1 MRSTR
6 ILAAIAGASL
16 SCLAAGAAQAQNG
29 DEAETVACPVES
41 LTAEI
46 TTDLPEGWSSS
57 TSPVTAR
64 LEASEVEADGDALLL
79 VCRYG
84 AAGTI
89 AMQMPER
96 FEDCAPVA
104 GGFSCTEPQNER
116 FAARGR
122 ATLAA
127 RHGLDLDTGREQ
139 QDRRLNDVWFTATSG
154 GQPVLEAFNNTT
166 FSVVP
171 RDQPGN
177 LRSCQSGQYDVQRL
191 VVGRSVGVGQSV
203 CFQTEQGRFGLFR
216 ILEADQS
223 VVDLRFR
230 TLQ

>member
-1 MRSTR
+1 MRSIR
-6 ILAAIAGASL
+6 ILAAALTAL
-16 SCLAAGAAQAQNG
+16 SCLAAGAARAQ
-29 DEAETVACPVES
+29 DEAETIECPVES

-46 TTDLPEGWSSS
+46 TTELPEGWSSS

-64 LEASEVEADGDALLL
+64 LEASEVEADGDALRL

-89 AMQMPER
+89 AMTMPER

-104 GGFSCTEPQNER
+104 GGFSCTEPQNAR

-122 ATLAA
+122 ATLEV
-127 RHGLDLDTGREQ
+127 RHGFDLDTGREQ
-139 QDRRLNDVWFTATSG
+139 RDRRLNDLWFTATSG
-154 GQPVLEAFNNTT
+154 GLPVLEAFNNAT

-177 LRSCQSGQYDVQRL
+177 LRSCQSGEYDVQRL
-191 VVGRSVGVGQSV
+191 VVGRSVGIGQSV
-203 CFQTEQGRFGLFR
+203 CFQTEQGSFGLFR
-216 ILEADQS
+216 IMAAGANAVEM
-223 VVDLRFR
+223 RFR